1 MTPKELNR
9 FCLLACAPFIG
20 MLFWFAL
27 TTLHIDIS
35 VNADRITA
43 DTDEAPAIVVP
54 ESSKAISEGL
64 DHAKKL
70 ANQTI
75 GSIRKVSELYKKTTS
90 SMNSIMTTA
99 STQAPRPGMI
109 YDRRITSKLGAVS
122 RQVNTDKINAELFY
136 LHEQNYKGY
145 ALKVKLKSPKAMDM
159 VLGYDK
165 LGAAETTL
173 SAVKRYGAVAG
184 VNAGGFADEKGKRY
198 PLSTTIVNGK
208 LVGDFEPSY
217 KDLFFVGLN
226 DNGKLIGGKFGRKN
240 DLVELNPKFG
250 ASFVPVLL
258 KNGLKTTIPPKWETS
273 PRRAPRTVVGNYKDD
288 QLLFIV
294 TDGYTEDGSSGAS
307 LEELQNALVRLGVK
321 DAYNLDGG
329 GSSTLVFQGKVVNK
343 PSDGRL
349 RPLATHFLFFK

>member
-20 MLFWFAL
+20 MLFWFAF
-27 TTLHIDIS
+27 TTLHIDLGFTAHS
-35 VNADRITA
+35 ADS
-43 DTDEAPAIVVP
+43 APMIVIP
-54 ESSKAISEGL
+54 ESSKAITEEL
-64 DHAKKL
+64 DQAKKL
-70 ANQTI
+70 ANETI

-90 SMNSIMTTA
+90 SMNSIMITA
-99 STQAPRPGMI
+99 KTQAPRPGII
-109 YDRRITSKLGAVS
+109 YDQRITSKLGSAS
-122 RQVNTDKINAELFY
+122 RQVSTDKINAELFY
-136 LHEQNYKGY
+136 LHEPNYKGY
-145 ALKVKLKSPKAMDM
+145 ALKVKLKSTNAMDM

-184 VNAGGFADEKGKRY
+184 VNAGGFADERGKRY
-198 PLSTTIVNGK
+198 PLSTTVVNGK

-226 DNGKLIGGKFGRKN
+226 DNGKLIGGKYDRK
-240 DLVELNPKFG
+240 DELVQQNPKFG

-258 KNGLKTTIPPKWETS
+258 KNGLKTTIPSKWETS
-273 PRRAPRTVVGNYKDD
+273 PRRAPRTIIGNYKDD

-294 TDGYTEDGSSGAS
+294 TDGYTEDGSSGAT
-307 LEELQNALVRLGVK
+307 LVELQNALVRLGVK

-329 GSSTLVFQGKVVNK
+329 GSSTLVFQGKVINN